1 MRIIAIG
8 GGKLTYFLAKQFT
21 SKGYNVTV
29 VNRDATEATALAR
42 KLKATAIVGDGSS
55 LKTLQDAGAYQAD
68 VVLGLT
74 PYDQDNLIA
83 CQIAQQHYG
92 VARTIALVNDPE
104 NREVFER
111 LGVSVAFSATEI
123 IANLIEQQAGFEE
136 VRNVLPVADGKA
148 NVTELVLGEDTF
160 AVGKQLET
168 LDLPVGTLIAC
179 ILRDEALLV
188 PDGSTQL
195 RSRDRLIL
203 VAQPEYYGQLVRSL
217 TGEQ

>member
-21 SKGYNVTV
+21 SKGYNVTI
-29 VNRDATEATALAR
+29 VNRNATEATMLAR

-83 CQIAQQHYG
+83 CQMAQKHYG
-92 VARTIALVNDPE
+92 VTRTIALVNDPE
-104 NREVFER
+104 NREVFEQ

-123 IANLIEQQAGFEE
+123 IANLIEQRTGFEE
-136 VRNVLPVADGKA
+136 VRNVLPVAEGSV
-148 NVTELVLGEDTF
+148 NVTELVLSDNTF
-160 AVGKQLET
+160 AVGKQLGT
-168 LDLPVGTLIAC
+168 LELPVGTLIAC
-179 ILRDEALLV
+179 ILRDGALIV
-188 PDGSTQL
+188 PDGSVQL

-203 VAQPEYYGQLVRSL
+203 VAQPEYYGQLVRVL